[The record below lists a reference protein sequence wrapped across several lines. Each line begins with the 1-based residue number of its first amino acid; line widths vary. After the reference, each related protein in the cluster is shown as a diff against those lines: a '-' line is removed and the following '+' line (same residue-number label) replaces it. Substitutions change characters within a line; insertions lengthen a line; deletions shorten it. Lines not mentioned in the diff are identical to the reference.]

1 MDDERRFGMAHD
13 HHAHQHGAHGDLGHN
28 HAPTRFGHV
37 FAVAVALNVLVVL
50 AELGFGYLA
59 NSLALMADAAHNFSD
74 VVGLL
79 LAWGAAWLATYRPT
93 ARRTYGYRRASI
105 LATLGNATLL
115 LVATGGIIVEAIGRL
130 HRPEQVSTG
139 IVIWVAVIG
148 IVVNGATA
156 LLFMR
161 DRHRDMNIKGA
172 FLHMAGDAGI
182 SFGVVIA
189 AVLTMW
195 TGWLWLDPVVSFGIA
210 LAVLLGGWGLAR
222 DAMNLAL
229 DAVPG
234 GINQDDVRSY
244 LRSLPGVSEVHDL
257 HIWAM
262 STAETALTA
271 HLVRPGAGLDDRLL
285 HDTARELA
293 QRFGIGHA
301 TLQIEAGR
309 EDQACRL
316 ADECPPLRR
325 LLKASRQSPPNARP
339 PNLSIDFQYL
349 P

>member
-1 MDDERRFGMAHD
+1 MPHD
-13 HHAHQHGAHGDLGHN
+13 HHAHGHGDLGHS
-28 HAPTRFGHV
+28 HAPTRFDHA
-37 FAVAVALNVLVVL
+37 FAIAVALNVLVVL

-59 NSLALMADAAHNFSD
+59 NSLALMADSAHNFSD

-79 LAWGAAWLATYRPT
+79 LAWGASWLGTYRPT
-93 ARRTYGYRRASI
+93 ARHTYGYRRASI
-105 LATLGNATLL
+105 LAALGNAALL
-115 LVATGGIIVEAIGRL
+115 MVATGGIIVEAISRL
-130 HRPEQVSTG
+130 HRPAQVSTG
-139 IVIWVAVIG
+139 IVLWVAVIG

-161 DRHRDMNIKGA
+161 GRHRDMNIKGA

-189 AVLTMW
+189 AILTMW
-195 TGWLWLDPVVSFGIA
+195 TGWLWFDPVVSFAIG

-244 LRSLPGVSEVHDL
+244 LQSLPGVSEVHHL

-262 STAETALTA
+262 STTETALTA
-271 HLVRPGAGLDDRLL
+271 HLVRPGANLDDRLL

-309 EDQACRL
+309 LDQACRL
-316 ADECPPLRR
+316 ADECPPT
-325 LLKASRQSPPNARP
+325 
-339 PNLSIDFQYL
+339 
-349 P
+349 